1 VSVKRICLVACALLI
16 AVAATAEPPRGT
28 SDPYTGSLSIFEK
41 PGRDKRLQVQRVMDV
56 LGIRKGSAVADI
68 GAGSGWFSV
77 RAARRAGREGVVYAV
92 DINPKYLRHIER
104 RAKKEKLPN
113 IRTIR
118 GAADDPQLPPASVD
132 AVLLLKTYHEIEK
145 PVELLRKLRP
155 ALRQNARVGI
165 IDRGG
170 IGTDHGINADVVI
183 REAEQAGYRLLE
195 QHDFVT
201 ADEVDYF
208 LVFVVT

>member
-1 VSVKRICLVACALLI
+1 VKRICLAAIVVLLCASS
-16 AVAATAEPPRGT
+16 ATAEPPRGT

-56 LGIRKGSAVADI
+56 LAIRKGSAVADI

-77 RAARRAGREGVVYAV
+77 RAARRVAKEGVVYAV

-113 IRTIR
+113 IRAIR
-118 GAADDPQLPPASVD
+118 GAAADPQLPVASVD

-155 ALRQNARVGI
+155 ALRPNARVGI

-183 REAEQAGYRLLE
+183 REAEQAGYRLLQ
-195 QHDFVT
+195 QHDFVK

-208 LVFVVT
+208 LVFEAS